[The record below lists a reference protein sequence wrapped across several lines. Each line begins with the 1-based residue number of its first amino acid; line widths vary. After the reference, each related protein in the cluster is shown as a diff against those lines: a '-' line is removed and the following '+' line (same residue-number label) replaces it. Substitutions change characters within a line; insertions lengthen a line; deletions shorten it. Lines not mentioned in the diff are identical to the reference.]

1 MVGNLPDKAGDAGG
15 TGQCLGQDDPLA
27 EEMATPS
34 SILAWRIPW
43 TEEPSGLQST
53 GSRNTRHNSA
63 TEPSTALLT
72 RDKRKSLNLPQKDV
86 VHRNEHNRILPQ
98 LLWK

>member
-1 MVGNLPDKAGDAGG
+1 MQE
-15 TGQCLGQDDPLA
+15 TGETWVQLLCWEDPL
-27 EEMATPS
+27 EEDVETHS

-43 TEEPSGLQST
+43 TEEPGGLQST
-53 GSRNTRHNSA
+53 GSQNTRHDSA

-72 RDKRKSLNLPQKDV
+72 RDKRKSLNLPQKDD